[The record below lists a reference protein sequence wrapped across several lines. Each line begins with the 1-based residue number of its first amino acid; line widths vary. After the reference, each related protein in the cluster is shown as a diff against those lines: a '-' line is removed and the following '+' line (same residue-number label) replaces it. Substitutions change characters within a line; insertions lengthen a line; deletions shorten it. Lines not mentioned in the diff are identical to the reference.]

1 MHDQHRRLHL
11 RPRQTVPDAPINLM
25 AGATDGAVT
34 LTWAAPEDDGGSA
47 VTDYQYRIN
56 RRNPWISIGSTD
68 TTHTVTSLGTEQKRT
83 LSVVSR
89 TP

>member
-1 MHDQHRRLHL
+1 
-11 RPRQTVPDAPINLM
+11 M
-25 AGATDGAVT
+25 AEATDGTVT

-68 TTHTVTSLGTEQKRT
+68 TTHTVTSLVQPAVSLEPP
-83 LSVVSR
+83 LSR
-89 TP
+89 ERAGAA

>member
-1 MHDQHRRLHL
+1 M
-11 RPRQTVPDAPINLM
+11 PDAPINLM
-25 AGATDGAVT
+25 AEATDGAVT

-68 TTHTVTSLGTEQKRT
+68 TTHTVTSLGTEQKRA